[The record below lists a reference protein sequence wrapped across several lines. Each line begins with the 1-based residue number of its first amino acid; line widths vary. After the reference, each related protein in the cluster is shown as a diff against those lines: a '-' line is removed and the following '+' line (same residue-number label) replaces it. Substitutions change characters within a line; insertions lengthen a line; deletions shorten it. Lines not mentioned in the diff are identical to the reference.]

1 MQIART
7 IWQTVIEFRRPRYHV
22 KMVSKVIIDLG
33 ATRARIDALPEGPE
47 IRQAAEHIARALEGQ
62 VIEHATLDHPSLK
75 RAKKHIQGH
84 RVELVDCHG
93 KALLTQFSSGRTMY
107 SHNQL
112 YGIWL
117 VVERGVI
124 PETNRA
130 LRVGLHTATHSALL
144 YSATDISLWKTEE
157 VHQHPFLQRIG
168 PDVLGKNTN
177 PDVVLEQLTKLK
189 NRQLAS
195 LYLDQGFIA
204 GLGNYLRSEILFFS
218 GVHPAKKP
226 SQLSDAQ
233 LKKLAKNTI
242 RSASEVINERAYAS
256 SKAHAKS
263 ANAKGPT
270 LRERSFRCLCKS
282 RQSCRVCGTKICTAM
297 NSRRIYWCPSCQPED

>member
-1 MQIART
+1 
-7 IWQTVIEFRRPRYHV
+7 
-22 KMVSKVIIDLG
+22 MVSKVIIDLG
-33 ATRARIDALPEGPE
+33 ATRARIYAMPEGPE
-47 IRQAAEHIARALEGQ
+47 IRQAADQIARVLEGQ

-75 RAKKHIQGH
+75 RAKRHIQGH

-144 YSATDISLWKTEE
+144 YSATDISFWKTDE

-168 PDVLGKNTN
+168 PDVLGKTTN
-177 PDVVLEQLTKLK
+177 PDVVLDQLTKLK

-195 LYLDQGFIA
+195 LYLDQSFIA

-242 RSASEVINERAYAS
+242 SISQRSYKTKGLTLPPKLMPKARTRKGRPYESDRFAVFARAG
-256 SKAHAKS
+256 K
-263 ANAKGPT
+263 P
-270 LRERSFRCLCKS
+270 
-282 RQSCRVCGTKICTAM
+282 CRVCGTKIQKTAM